1 MTILR
6 CAIYTRKS
14 TEEGLEQDF
23 NSLDAQREACEAF
36 VASQAGLGWK
46 ALKERYDDGGISG
59 GTMERP
65 ALMRLLEHVAAG
77 SVDVVL
83 VYKIDRLTRSLTD
96 FSRIVEVFEKREVSF
111 VSVTQQ
117 FNTTTS
123 MGRLTLNVLLSFAQF
138 EREVTAERIRDKI
151 AASKRKGMWMGGPVP
166 LGYVLRERKLLVDE
180 EEAQT
185 IRWLFEHYLELG
197 SVPRL
202 KRLADNTGVTSKI
215 RIRSDGSK
223 AGGRPLSRG
232 NLYLILRN
240 PLYAG
245 LVGHKGELHAGQH
258 EGIID
263 RAIWD
268 AVQAALDSNGRYKGR
283 GNREGSTA
291 LLFGLLFDPQ
301 GDRLTPTHAVK
312 RGVKYR
318 YYVSNRLLKG
328 EGNDGEGI
336 RLSANKVEGAVVE
349 GLQRWLL
356 DPMRVLEE
364 IASPQAT
371 VTDQRQFVSRAAD
384 LAKHFAIPKNGAPTP
399 EPPLARLIERATI
412 HDDRIAL
419 TLQRSGLIAALGCAS
434 KEGPAQDVSEYLD
447 NRPPLTLDIP
457 LTLSR
462 RGRSA
467 RLVLNDT
474 DAGNAKVNAPLVR
487 LIATAH
493 RRFAA
498 LAAGEASSTGEL
510 ARQEA
515 TDPSELSRTIQLAS
529 LAPDIVEKILLGQQP
544 IDLTAT
550 RLKKLRDLPLG
561 WPEQRKLLGFVA

>member
-36 VASQAGLGWK
+36 IASQAGLGWK
-46 ALKERYDDGGISG
+46 VLKERYDDGGISG

-77 SVDVVL
+77 RVDVVL

-96 FSRIVEVFEKREVSF
+96 FSRIVEVFDKREVSF

-166 LGYVLRERKLLVDE
+166 LGYLLRDKKLLVDG

-202 KRLADNTGVTSKI
+202 KRLADRTGVISKI
-215 RIRSDGSK
+215 RVRPDGSK

-245 LVGHKGELHAGQH
+245 LVGHKDELHAGQH

-263 RAIWD
+263 RAMWD
-268 AVQAALDSNGRYKGR
+268 AVQTGLDSNGRYKGR
-283 GNREGSTA
+283 GNGDGAAA
-291 LLFGLLFDPQ
+291 LLSGLLFDTQ

-336 RLSANKVEGAVVE
+336 RLPADKVETVVVE
-349 GLQRWLL
+349 GLRCWLL
-356 DPMRVLEE
+356 DPMRVLQE

-371 VTDQRQFVSRAAD
+371 VEDQRQIIARAAD
-384 LAKHFAIPKNGAPTP
+384 LARHYALPKNGASSQA
-399 EPPLARLIERATI
+399 PLIDRLIGKATI
-412 HDDRIAL
+412 HGDRIAL
-419 TLQRSGLIAALGCAS
+419 TLHRPGLVAALGCAS
-434 KEGPAQDVSEYLD
+434 KEGPAQDVGEYLD
-447 NRPPLTLDIP
+447 NRPALALDIP
-457 LTLSR
+457 LMLSR
-462 RGRSA
+462 RGKSA
-467 RLVLNDT
+467 RLILNDA
-474 DAGNAKVNAPLVR
+474 DAGNAKVNTTLIR

-498 LAAGEASSTGEL
+498 LAAGEAPSTGAL
-510 ARQEA
+510 AKREA
-515 TDPSELSRTIQLAS
+515 TDPSELSRTIQLAL

-544 IDLTAT
+544 VDLTAT
-550 RLKKLRDLPLG
+550 RLKKLRDLPLS
-561 WPEQRKLLGFVA
+561 WPEQRKLLGFAA

>member
-14 TEEGLEQDF
+14 TEDGLEQDF

-36 VASQAGLGWK
+36 IASQAGLGWK
-46 ALKERYDDGGISG
+46 VLKEHYDDGGISG

-65 ALMRLLEHVAAG
+65 ALMRLLEHVGAG
-77 SVDVVL
+77 RVDVVL

-96 FSRIVEVFEKREVSF
+96 FSRIVEVFDKREVSF

-166 LGYVLRERKLLVDE
+166 LGYALRDRKLLIDE

-185 IRWLFEHYLELG
+185 IRWLFERYLDLG
-197 SVPRL
+197 SVPHL
-202 KRLADNTGVTSKI
+202 KRLADRTGVISKI
-215 RIRSDGSK
+215 RVRPNGSK

-240 PLYAG
+240 PIYAG

-291 LLFGLLFDPQ
+291 LLSGLLFDPQ

-371 VTDQRQFVSRAAD
+371 VTDQRQIVSRAAD
-384 LAKHFAIPKNGAPTP
+384 LAKHFVSPRNGAPS
-399 EPPLARLIERATI
+399 LVARLIGKATI

-419 TLQRSGLIAALGCAS
+419 TLQRSGLIAALGCVS
-434 KEGPAQDVSEYLD
+434 KERSAEDVGEGLD
-447 NRPPLTLDIP
+447 NRPALTLDIP

-467 RLVLNDT
+467 RLVLNDADT
-474 DAGNAKVNAPLVR
+474 GNAKINTPLVK

-510 ARQEA
+510 ARREA